1 MPALSFNGSDWTT
14 QAMGQQ
20 HASPLRAGCE
30 ARRRETV
37 VVFGCGNGLARN
49 GSSKT
54 LQKKR
59 KNDEILVELWAFK
72 GDFWYVD
79 YPNFSRAYAQRR
91 KSWLLRGSLHQEST
105 QVPTAMFCG
114 EMGPPLYADY
124 VSAASLLCMIQA
136 APSKRGAW

>member
-1 MPALSFNGSDWTT
+1 MEVTGLLRQWDSNTPAPYVLDVR
-14 QAMGQQ
+14 
-20 HASPLRAGCE
+20 RA
-30 ARRRETV
+30 AAKLLWFLV
-37 VVFGCGNGLARN
+37 VVMAWRAMEV
-49 GSSKT
+49 
-54 LQKKR
+54 QKHYKKNE
-59 KNDEILVELWAFK
+59 KNDENLVELWAFK